1 MKPTILFSLIAI
13 VILQCKPAE
22 KAVSTASLENT
33 YWKLV
38 AMNGRPV
45 VTPENAREVH
55 IVLAKDGDKR
65 MLKGF
70 AGCNGIGGDYTV
82 DGNKIGF
89 TAISTKMFCND
100 RMDVENFLLDVL
112 TKADGYKIKGE
123 TLELYQGGSLLT
135 TFQSVYL

>member
-13 VILQCKPAE
+13 LLLQCKPAE
-22 KAVSTASLENT
+22 KTSSTATLENT
-33 YWKLV
+33 YWKLL
-38 AMNGRPV
+38 AMNGRLV
-45 VTPENAREVH
+45 ATPENGREVH

-70 AGCNGIGGDYTV
+70 AGCNSIGGAYTV

-89 TAISTKMFCND
+89 TAISTKMFCDD

-123 TLELYQGGSLLT
+123 TLELYQGNSLLT